1 MKIYKITE
9 ASDYLGV
16 SIKLSDEEYY
26 NQSVAPNTIGH
37 KFVVKSLIPLPEE
50 LVHTSWKYVT
60 NEEQKMSAPVSSYP
74 TSSEKS
80 SKKSGPDPAGL
91 LAELA
96 TLHQRMGE
104 ITAQLQGLPA
114 GALRADPVQ
123 VAPPDFD
130 RQAYAVGLIWRNPS
144 IPVREL
150 GAKLGVDPSMLY
162 RKSWDDV
169 RRILRAREV
178 DRPFQS

>member
-1 MKIYKITE
+1 
-9 ASDYLGV
+9 
-16 SIKLSDEEYY
+16 
-26 NQSVAPNTIGH
+26 
-37 KFVVKSLIPLPEE
+37 
-50 LVHTSWKYVT
+50 
-60 NEEQKMSAPVSSYP
+60 MSAPVSSYP

-150 GAKLGVDPSMLY
+150 AEKAEVAVSTLY
-162 RKSWDDV
+162 RRSWKDV
-169 RRILRAREV
+169 RAVLEARDV
-178 DRPFQS
+178 DRPFSTRTQQRTR

>member
-1 MKIYKITE
+1 
-9 ASDYLGV
+9 
-16 SIKLSDEEYY
+16 
-26 NQSVAPNTIGH
+26 
-37 KFVVKSLIPLPEE
+37 
-50 LVHTSWKYVT
+50 
-60 NEEQKMSAPVSSYP
+60 MSAPVSSYP

-80 SKKSGPDPAGL
+80 SKKPGPDPAGL

-130 RQAYAVGLIWRNPS
+130 RQAYAIGIVWRNPS
-144 IPVREL
+144 IPVRDLAAKVGVNHQVFYQPQWADL
-150 GAKLGVDPSMLY
+150 GRV
-162 RKSWDDV
+162 
-169 RRILRAREV
+169 LRAR
-178 DRPFQS
+178 PKSKASG